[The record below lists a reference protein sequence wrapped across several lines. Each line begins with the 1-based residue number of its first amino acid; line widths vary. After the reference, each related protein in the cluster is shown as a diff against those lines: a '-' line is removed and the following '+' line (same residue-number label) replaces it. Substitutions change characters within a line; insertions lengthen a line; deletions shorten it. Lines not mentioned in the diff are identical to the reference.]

1 MTTLLNKPFYM
12 MRHGETV
19 ANAEGYAAG
28 SFDTPLTDK
37 GRAQALAARPMFETL
52 SPRPALIVHS
62 HLSRARDT
70 ALIINE
76 RLRIPMIEKTSM
88 AEQCFGD
95 WKGLSWGAIHDR
107 IMIGE
112 KPPNGE
118 SMEMLTDR
126 VITGLSDILSM
137 PEEPI
142 LIATHGGVFDALLW
156 HFGRKLDDVKNCHL
170 YEFAPIQTETAFPWE
185 IWHHDLSE
193 DGMPIRSR
201 IAVYDL

>member
-1 MTTLLNKPFYM
+1 MTTLPNKPFYM

-28 SFDTPLTDK
+28 SFDTPLTEK
-37 GRAQALAARPMFETL
+37 GRAQALAARDGFEAL

-62 HLSRARDT
+62 NLSRARET
-70 ALIINE
+70 ASIINE
-76 RLRIPMIEKTSM
+76 RLQIPMIEKASM

-95 WKGLSWGAIHDR
+95 WKGLSWSTIHER
-107 IMIGE
+107 IMAGE
-112 KPPNGE
+112 TPPNGE

-126 VITGLSDILSM
+126 VIAGLSDILSM

-156 HFGRKLDDVKNCHL
+156 HFGCKLDDVKNCHL
-170 YEFAPIQTETAFPWE
+170 YEFAPSHPDAAFPWE
-185 IWHHDLSE
+185 IWHHDLSGIE
-193 DGMPIRSR
+193 TPTRSR
-201 IAVYDL
+201 VAIYDL